1 MFDTG
6 VRQQFAAF
14 PVWAWGQRSGVSL
27 AVLLPVLVFFLQWQ
41 LWYAIQPYAWFLF
54 YPTVF
59 FSVLIGRLRG
69 GGSRHRHQHLA
80 GLVRFH
86 SYRVQFC
93 HSVALG
99 DAVGSR
105 VFR

>member
-69 GGSRHRHQHLA
+69 GILA
-80 GLVRFH
+80 TVISTLLVWF
-86 SYRVQFC
+86 
-93 HSVALG
+93 
-99 DAVGSR
+99 
-105 VFR
+105 VFIPTEFSFAI